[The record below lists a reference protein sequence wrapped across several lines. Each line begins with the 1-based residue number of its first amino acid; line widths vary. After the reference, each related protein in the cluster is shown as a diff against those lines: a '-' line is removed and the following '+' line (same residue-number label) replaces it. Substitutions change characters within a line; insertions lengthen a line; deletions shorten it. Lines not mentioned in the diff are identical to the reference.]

1 MNNAR
6 CLFMTPE
13 IRELAKKFPEE
24 TEESV
29 KNLVGLWQEKR
40 HKSPDTY
47 PSELALKRFIKEI
60 RNPAEGNQAG
70 VLTNNLNKGE
80 NNNGND
86 KGRVA
91 QGVQEGT
98 QVYGNDREGDRGGS
112 ELSHNT
118 EHDRSLRP
126 EVLGRPRDYVTQRL
140 FNYEPG
146 KYSKFDDFTDK
157 ELSEALNGDT
167 LAVYVV
173 FVNYRLT
180 ERLKEKGIK
189 ATSQRVR
196 LANAHDFHE
205 AISHAREN
213 PNGWMVDVH
222 EESDYENYT
231 CFLTGKC
238 PVPYL

>member
-6 CLFMTPE
+6 CLFTTPE

-60 RNPAEGNQAG
+60 RNPAKGNLAG
-70 VLTNNLNKGE
+70 TLTNNLNKGE

-98 QVYGNDREGDRGGS
+98 QGHGNDREGDRGGS
-112 ELSHNT
+112 ELSHNA
-118 EHDRSLRP
+118 EHNRSGRP
-126 EVLGRPRDYVTQRL
+126 EVLGRTRDYVTDRL
-140 FNYEPG
+140 VDYAGNQKIRYKLTPEERE
-146 KYSKFDDFTDK
+146 DFTGSTDR
-157 ELSEALNGDT
+157 LRSIT
-167 LAVYVV
+167 VLA
-173 FVNYRLT
+173 NRKIE

-196 LANAHDFHE
+196 LANAHEFHE

>member
-1 MNNAR
+1 MNNTR

-60 RNPAEGNQAG
+60 RNPAEGNQAET
-70 VLTNNLNKGE
+70 LTNNLNKGE

-98 QVYGNDREGDRGGS
+98 SGSRLEQQTDRGGGKFNQ
-112 ELSHNT
+112 NT
-118 EHDRSLRP
+118 GTNRNSSDP
-126 EVLGRPRDYVTQRL
+126 TGVGRTRDYVVKRL
-140 FNYEPG
+140 YNYAQ
-146 KYSKFDDFTDK
+146 KDDLVLDFTDS
-157 ELSEALNGDT
+157 ELAIAKRGDIPT
-167 LAVYVV
+167 YA
-173 FVNYRLT
+173 T
-180 ERLKEKGIK
+180 IHASHEIDKRLKEKGIK
-189 ATSQRVR
+189 ATSQIVR
-196 LANAHDFHE
+196 LANAHEFHE

>member
-1 MNNAR
+1 MNNAN

-13 IRELAKKFPEE
+13 IMELAKKFPEE

-60 RNPAEGNQAG
+60 RNPARGNQAG
-70 VLTNNLNKGE
+70 TLTNNLNKGE

-86 KGRVA
+86 EGRVA

-112 ELSHNT
+112 ELPTGSKSSGGVFGTRN
-118 EHDRSLRP
+118 S
-126 EVLGRPRDYVTQRL
+126 RPRDYVTQRL
-140 FNYEPG
+140 G
-146 KYSKFDDFTDK
+146 KYAQRKGVLVSDLSDGEYRDA
-157 ELSEALNGDT
+157 LSEDPLT
-167 LAVYVV
+167 HYVA
-173 FVNYRLT
+173 FANHKIT
-180 ERLKEKGIK
+180 KKLKRKGIK

-231 CFLTGKC
+231 CSLTEKC

>member
-13 IRELAKKFPEE
+13 IRELAEKFPEE

-60 RNPAEGNQAG
+60 RNPAKGNQAG
-70 VLTNNLNKGE
+70 TLTNNLNKGE

-98 QVYGNDREGDRGGS
+98 QGHGNDREGDRGGS
-112 ELSHNT
+112 ELSHNA
-118 EHDRSLRP
+118 EHNRSGRP
-126 EVLGRPRDYVTQRL
+126 EVLGRTRDYVTDRL
-140 FNYEPG
+140 VDYAGNQKIRYKLTPEERE
-146 KYSKFDDFTDK
+146 DFTGSTDR
-157 ELSEALNGDT
+157 LRSIT
-167 LAVYVV
+167 VLA
-173 FVNYRLT
+173 NRKIE

-196 LANAHDFHE
+196 LANAHEFHE

>member
-6 CLFMTPE
+6 CLFTTPE

-60 RNPAEGNQAG
+60 RNPAKGNQAG
-70 VLTNNLNKGE
+70 TLTNNLNKGE

-98 QVYGNDREGDRGGS
+98 QGHGNDREGDRGGS
-112 ELSHNT
+112 ELSHNA
-118 EHDRSLRP
+118 EHNRSGRP
-126 EVLGRPRDYVTQRL
+126 EVLGRTRDYVTDRL
-140 FNYEPG
+140 VDYAGNQKIRHKLTPEERE
-146 KYSKFDDFTDK
+146 DFTGSTDR
-157 ELSEALNGDT
+157 LRSIT
-167 LAVYVV
+167 VLA
-173 FVNYRLT
+173 NRKIE

-196 LANAHDFHE
+196 LANAHEFHE

-231 CFLTGKC
+231 CFLTEKC

>member
-1 MNNAR
+1 
-6 CLFMTPE
+6 MTPE

-60 RNPAEGNQAG
+60 RNPARGNQAG
-70 VLTNNLNKGE
+70 TLTNNLNKGE

-98 QVYGNDREGDRGGS
+98 QGYRNDREGDRGGS
-112 ELSHNT
+112 ELRSDS
-118 EHDRSLRP
+118 EHDRSGRP
-126 EVLGRPRDYVTQRL
+126 QVLGRTRDYVAQRL
-140 FNYEPG
+140 G
-146 KYSKFDDFTDK
+146 KYAQGKGVLVSDLSDGEYRDA
-157 ELSEALNGDT
+157 LSEDPLT
-167 LAVYVV
+167 HYVV
-173 FVNYRLT
+173 FTNHEIT
-180 ERLKEKGIK
+180 KRLKRKGIK

-196 LANAHDFHE
+196 LANAPEFHE
-205 AISHAREN
+205 AISHAMEN

>member
-1 MNNAR
+1 
-6 CLFMTPE
+6 MTPE

-60 RNPAEGNQAG
+60 RNPAEGNQAET
-70 VLTNNLNKGE
+70 LTNNLNKGE

-98 QVYGNDREGDRGGS
+98 SGSRLEQQTDRGGGKFNQ
-112 ELSHNT
+112 NT
-118 EHDRSLRP
+118 GTNRNSSDP
-126 EVLGRPRDYVTQRL
+126 TGVGRTRDYVTDRL
-140 FNYEPG
+140 VDYAGNQKIRYKLTPEERE
-146 KYSKFDDFTDK
+146 DFTGSTDR
-157 ELSEALNGDT
+157 LRSIT
-167 LAVYVV
+167 VLA
-173 FVNYRLT
+173 NRKIE

-196 LANAHDFHE
+196 LANAHEFHE

>member
-1 MNNAR
+1 MNNTR

-60 RNPAEGNQAG
+60 RNPAKGNQAG
-70 VLTNNLNKGE
+70 TLTNNLNKGE

-98 QVYGNDREGDRGGS
+98 QGHGNDREGDRGGS
-112 ELSHNT
+112 ELSHNA
-118 EHDRSLRP
+118 EHNRSGRP
-126 EVLGRPRDYVTQRL
+126 EVLGRTRDYVTDRL
-140 FNYEPG
+140 VDYAGNQKIRYKLTPEERE
-146 KYSKFDDFTDK
+146 DFTGSTDR
-157 ELSEALNGDT
+157 LRSIT
-167 LAVYVV
+167 VLA
-173 FVNYRLT
+173 NRKIE

-196 LANAHDFHE
+196 LANAHEFHE

>member
-1 MNNAR
+1 
-6 CLFMTPE
+6 MTPE

-60 RNPAEGNQAG
+60 RNPAKGNQAAT
-70 VLTNNLNKGE
+70 LTNNLNKGE

-112 ELSHNT
+112 EPGKDAKDN
-118 EHDRSLRP
+118 RALRP
-126 EVLGRPRDYVTQRL
+126 QVLGRTRDYVAQRL
-140 FNYEPG
+140 G
-146 KYSKFDDFTDK
+146 KYVQGVALSINDLGDEGYRDA
-157 ELSEALNGDT
+157 LSEDPLT
-167 LAVYVV
+167 HYVV
-173 FVNYRLT
+173 FANHEIT
-180 ERLKEKGIK
+180 KKLKRKGIK

-231 CFLTGKC
+231 CFLTEKC

>member
-1 MNNAR
+1 
-6 CLFMTPE
+6 MTPE
-13 IRELAKKFPEE
+13 IRELAKKFPGE

-40 HKSPDTY
+40 HKSLDTY

-60 RNPAEGNQAG
+60 RNPAKGNQAG
-70 VLTNNLNKGE
+70 TSNNNLNKRE
-80 NNNGND
+80 INNGND
-86 KGRVA
+86 KGRMA

-98 QVYGNDREGDRGGS
+98 QGHGNDREGDRGGS

-118 EHDRSLRP
+118 EHNRSRRP
-126 EVLGRPRDYVTQRL
+126 EVLGRTRDYVTQRL
-140 FNYEPG
+140 SKYAEG
-146 KYSKFDDFTDK
+146 KGVLINDLSDEEYRDA
-157 ELSEALNGDT
+157 LSEDHLT
-167 LAVYVV
+167 HYVV
-173 FVNYRLT
+173 FANREIT
-180 ERLKEKGIK
+180 KKLKRKGIR

-196 LANAHDFHE
+196 HANAYDFHE

-222 EESDYENYT
+222 EESDYKGYKDYT
-231 CFLTGKC
+231 CFLTEKC

>member
-6 CLFMTPE
+6 CLFTTPE

-60 RNPAEGNQAG
+60 RNPAKGNQAG
-70 VLTNNLNKGE
+70 TLTNNLNKGE

-98 QVYGNDREGDRGGS
+98 QGHGNDREGDRGGS
-112 ELSHNT
+112 ELSHNA
-118 EHDRSLRP
+118 EHNRSGRP
-126 EVLGRPRDYVTQRL
+126 EVLGRTRDYVTDRL
-140 FNYEPG
+140 VDYAGNQKIRYKLTPEERE
-146 KYSKFDDFTDK
+146 DFTGSTDR
-157 ELSEALNGDT
+157 LRSIT
-167 LAVYVV
+167 VLA
-173 FVNYRLT
+173 NRKIE

-196 LANAHDFHE
+196 LANAHEFHE

-231 CFLTGKC
+231 CFLTEKC

>member
-60 RNPAEGNQAG
+60 RNPAKGNQAET
-70 VLTNNLNKGE
+70 LTNNLNNGE
-80 NNNGND
+80 INNEND

-98 QVYGNDREGDRGGS
+98 QGHGNDREGDRGGS
-112 ELSHNT
+112 ELRSDSEHN
-118 EHDRSLRP
+118 RSGRP
-126 EVLGRPRDYVTQRL
+126 QVLGRTSDYVTQRL
-140 FNYEPG
+140 G
-146 KYSKFDDFTDK
+146 KYVQEKGVLTFDLSVK
-157 ELSEALNGDT
+157 EYREALSGDPLT
-167 LAVYVV
+167 HYVV
-173 FVNYRLT
+173 FTNHEIT
-180 ERLKEKGIK
+180 KKLKRKGIK

-222 EESDYENYT
+222 EESDYEDYT

>member
-1 MNNAR
+1 
-6 CLFMTPE
+6 MTPE
-13 IRELAKKFPEE
+13 IRELAKKFPGE

-40 HKSPDTY
+40 HKSLDTY

-60 RNPAEGNQAG
+60 RNPAKGNQAG
-70 VLTNNLNKGE
+70 TSNNNLNKRE
-80 NNNGND
+80 INNGND
-86 KGRVA
+86 KGRMA

-98 QVYGNDREGDRGGS
+98 QGHGNDREGDRGGS

-118 EHDRSLRP
+118 EHNRSRRP
-126 EVLGRPRDYVTQRL
+126 EVLGRTRDYVTQRL

-146 KYSKFDDFTDK
+146 KYTRFDDFSDE
-157 ELSEALNGDT
+157 ELKEALGGDT

-173 FVNYRLT
+173 FVNHRLT

-196 LANAHDFHE
+196 HANAHDFHE

-231 CFLTGKC
+231 CFLTEKC

>member
-1 MNNAR
+1 
-6 CLFMTPE
+6 MTPE

-60 RNPAEGNQAG
+60 RNPAKGNQAG
-70 VLTNNLNKGE
+70 TLTNNLNKGE

-98 QVYGNDREGDRGGS
+98 QGHGNDREGDRGGS
-112 ELSHNT
+112 ELSHNA
-118 EHDRSLRP
+118 EHNRSGRP
-126 EVLGRPRDYVTQRL
+126 EVLGRTRDYVTDRL
-140 FNYEPG
+140 VDYAGNQKIRYKLTPEERE
-146 KYSKFDDFTDK
+146 DFTGSTDR
-157 ELSEALNGDT
+157 LRSIT
-167 LAVYVV
+167 VLA
-173 FVNYRLT
+173 NRKIE

-196 LANAHDFHE
+196 LANAHEFHE